1 MKNLSHTR
9 SGFTLLELMVAIFIF
24 FIVEYTLFHGIIT
37 GDKIR
42 GKANIS
48 RTAAIL
54 ASNEAER
61 VRSAALRG
69 IEIQDS
75 AYTETVSGFEYKI
88 LRTNINPPD
97 IVIENKTYTELEI
110 RVEPQSALASP
121 YVFKFLQGYH
131 Q

>member
-1 MKNLSHTR
+1 MKNFSCAGG
-9 SGFTLLELMVAIFIF
+9 GFTILEVMVAIFIF
-24 FIVEYTLFHGIIT
+24 FIVEYTLFHGVIT

-42 GKANIS
+42 GRANIA
-48 RTAAIL
+48 RTAAVL

-61 VRSAALRG
+61 IRGAALRG

-88 LRTNINPPD
+88 LVTNVNPPD
-97 IVIENKTYTELEI
+97 NGAAAKTFTELEI
-110 RVEPQSALASP
+110 RVEPQSALAPP
-121 YVFKFLQGYH
+121 YVFKLLQGYH